1 MCHGEQGRSGA
12 TPDVGNWL
20 NQNQHPPGAASFPR
34 KTRPLFREIHDFLLA
49 SRVTITDMSRLK
61 PILFFLVV
69 AAAALFFVLRKPVSE
84 EIHVGD
90 PAPEFA
96 IKDETGKELKLS
108 DYRGNVVFLNF
119 WYTTCVPC
127 VKEMPDMEVV
137 NRVFKER
144 KFKMVPISVDTN
156 FEDVKKFYQD
166 YKLTTMPMY
175 LDPGK
180 QIAGRYNVY
189 KFPETYI
196 IDGNGIVLKHYIG
209 ERIWSNAT
217 YMSVIEEFVKK
228 QEAPASASQ

>member
-1 MCHGEQGRSGA
+1 MEA
-12 TPDVGNWL
+12 NAL
-20 NQNQHPPGAASFPR
+20 NHHRIGQLLLAFPR
-34 KTRPLFREIHDFLLA
+34 LPRPFFREIQDFLPV
-49 SRVTITDMSRLK
+49 SRATITGMSRLK
-61 PILFFLVV
+61 PILFFVV
-69 AAAALFFVLRKPVSE
+69 VGAIAVFFVLRKPASVE
-84 EIHVGD
+84 VNVGD
-90 PAPEFA
+90 VAPEFA
-96 IKDETGKELKLS
+96 VKDESGKELKLS

-119 WYTTCVPC
+119 WYTTCTPC
-127 VKEMPDMEVV
+127 IKEMPDMELV
-137 NRVFKER
+137 NRAFKDR
-144 KFKMVPISVDTN
+144 KFKMVPISVDTD

-180 QIAGRYNVY
+180 QVASRYNVY

-217 YMSVIEEFVKK
+217 YMSLIEEFVKK